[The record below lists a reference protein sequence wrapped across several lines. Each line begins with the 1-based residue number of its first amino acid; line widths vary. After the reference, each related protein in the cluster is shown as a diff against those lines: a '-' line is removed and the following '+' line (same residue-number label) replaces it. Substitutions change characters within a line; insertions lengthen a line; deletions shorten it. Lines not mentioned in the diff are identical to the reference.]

1 MNGDEKLDRLFQ
13 AARLAVLDTTKI
25 EFGFETRLMAQVH
38 QERERV
44 LPWGV
49 WSWRLLPVLASL
61 VLVLGAWAW
70 LVPLPVEADLA
81 QLAPTS
87 ETEQT
92 LVAHWTGNATP

>member
-1 MNGDEKLDRLFQ
+1 MNSDKKLDRLFH
-13 AARLAVLDTTKI
+13 AARLVPLDTTRL
-25 EFGFETRLMAQVH
+25 EFGFETSLMAQVR

-44 LPWGV
+44 MPWGV

-70 LVPLPVEADLA
+70 LVPLPVDADLA

-92 LVAHWTGNATP
+92 LVAYWTGNATP

>member
-13 AARLAVLDTTKI
+13 AARLVPLDTTKLD
-25 EFGFETRLMAQVH
+25 FGFETRLMAQVR

-61 VLVLGAWAW
+61 VLILGAWAW
-70 LVPLPVEADLA
+70 RVPFSVEADLA

-92 LVAHWTGNATP
+92 LVAYWTGNATP